1 LNVFLILEV
10 VCVLLIAVGLA
21 LWFTVG
27 AGMVAAGGLGLVL
40 VVAAQV
46 PDFVDG
52 EG

>member
-1 LNVFLILEV
+1 MFLTLEV

-21 LWFTVG
+21 LWLTVG
-27 AGMVAAGGLGLVL
+27 AGMIAAGGLGLVL

-46 PDFVDG
+46 PDSDDG